1 MYLIN
6 NTDLNNSLFKSN
18 KRKSDNANLIA
29 GSIRAKLSE
38 KDSKKAD
45 QIIDENLKG
54 V

>member
-1 MYLIN
+1 MNICL
-6 NTDLNNSLFKSN
+6 LKSN
-18 KRKSDNANLIA
+18 KRKSNNANLVA

-38 KDSKKAD
+38 KDSKRID